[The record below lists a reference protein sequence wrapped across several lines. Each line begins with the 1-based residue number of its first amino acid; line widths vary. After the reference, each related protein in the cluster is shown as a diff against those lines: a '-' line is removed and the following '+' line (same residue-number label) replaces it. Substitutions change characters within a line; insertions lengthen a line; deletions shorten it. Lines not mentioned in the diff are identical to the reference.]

1 MEFLNIDNAWLII
14 KLLSIPAA
22 LKMYILIQSLR
33 MYGVYN
39 LYKHK
44 DIIFNHNI
52 FTKLDRLYT
61 DQELFNKIAD
71 TARREIFKDV
81 FKIDIQSLNEI
92 LLSFRDIIYREET
105 FIGFM
110 RYHRYLDSKHLM
122 ELFLRL
128 HNAHRDKL
136 EKQIRMKLKRGGLDN
151 QRIIFITQ
159 KFYEFTEE
167 NSFMFREKLEILKKR
182 NNLYYVI
189 IDLLDRIEIE
199 IESEKKFLPMKFM
212 KLNGKLDNLIY
223 KGYESFQE
231 SNAKIKIIPEVNSN
245 GIT

>member
-1 MEFLNIDNAWLII
+1 
-14 KLLSIPAA
+14 
-22 LKMYILIQSLR
+22 
-33 MYGVYN
+33 
-39 LYKHK
+39 
-44 DIIFNHNI
+44 
-52 FTKLDRLYT
+52 
-61 DQELFNKIAD
+61 
-71 TARREIFKDV
+71 
-81 FKIDIQSLNEI
+81 
-92 LLSFRDIIYREET
+92 
-105 FIGFM
+105 M